1 MVLPAVRIR
10 ELRRTYGFEEVAI
23 VPGDVT
29 TNPELSVPQLAIGPY
44 RFSIPIL
51 ASAMDAIVNP
61 AFAGLM
67 AKAGGLGVM
76 NLEGLYCRY
85 DDPTDALHSIS
96 SAPREEVTDV
106 LQRVYTAEFREDLVA
121 QRVRE
126 IKETGAVAAVSVT
139 PARTKRIAPIAVE
152 AGADIIVVQSTVTTA
167 RHISNSFTGLR
178 LSDLVRDIGVPVIVG
193 NTVTASASL
202 ELMEQGI
209 DGILV
214 GVGPGAACT
223 TRDVTGVGVPQVS
236 ATLEVAAARDEF
248 YARTGKYVNV
258 LTDGGIRI
266 GGDLCKAIAAGA
278 DGVMI
283 GTPFAQTYEAPGQ
296 GFNWGMASPHPALP
310 RGTRVNVG
318 MHASLEQVLFG
329 PSHRTGRHAQ
339 PRGRVADQ
347 HEHGRRADHPRVP
360 RARRACRGP
369 DDRHRGQDLPAL
381 RPDLGATRHS
391 RRRREASVET
401 TRHGYFAAV
410 PRSVWSRRWH

>member
-1 MVLPAVRIR
+1 MVLPSVRVR

-23 VPGDVT
+23 VPGDAT
-29 TNPELSVPQLAIGPY
+29 TNPELSVTNLSIGPY
-44 RFSIPIL
+44 QFTIPIM

-76 NLEGLYCRY
+76 NLEGLSCRY
-85 DDPTDALHSIS
+85 EDPTEALREIS
-96 SAPREEVTDV
+96 SAPKESVTDV
-106 LQRVYTAEFREDLVA
+106 LQRVYTAGFKEHLVG
-121 QRVRE
+121 QRVKE
-126 IKETGAVAAVSVT
+126 IKATGAVAAVSVT
-139 PARTKRIAPIAVE
+139 PQGAKKLAPLAVE
-152 AGADIIVVQSTVTTA
+152 AGADIVVVQSTVTTA

-178 LSDLVRDIGVPVIVG
+178 LNELTSSLGVPVLVG

-248 YARTGKYVNV
+248 YERTGKYVTV
-258 LTDGGIRI
+258 ITDGGIRI

-283 GTPFAQTYEAPGQ
+283 GTPFAQTEEAPGG
-296 GFNWGMASPHPALP
+296 GFNWGMASPDPALP
-310 RGTRVNVG
+310 RGTRINVG
-318 MHASLEQVLFG
+318 IHASLEQVLFG
-329 PSHRTGRHAQ
+329 PSRRTDGTHNLVGALQISMSMVGAQ
-339 PRGRVADQ
+339 TIAEFHDRAELVVAPTIATEGKIFQ
-347 HEHGRRADHPRVP
+347 RA
-360 RARRACRGP
+360 
-369 DDRHRGQDLPAL
+369 GQI
-381 RPDLGATRHS
+381 
-391 RRRREASVET
+391 
-401 TRHGYFAAV
+401 
-410 PRSVWSRRWH
+410 

>member
-1 MVLPAVRIR
+1 MVLPGVRIR

-29 TNPELSVPQLAIGPY
+29 TNPELSVTNLAIGPY
-44 RFSIPIL
+44 QFTIPIM

-61 AFAGLM
+61 EFAGLM

-85 DDPTDALHSIS
+85 DDPSDALHEVS
-96 SAPREEVTDV
+96 SAPKEGVTDV
-106 LQRVYTAEFREDLVA
+106 LQRVYTAPFKEELVG

-126 IKETGAVAAVSVT
+126 IKATGAVAAVSVT
-139 PARTKRIAPIAVE
+139 PQNTKRLAPLAVE

-167 RHISNSFTGLR
+167 RHISNSFAGLR
-178 LSDLVRDIGVPVIVG
+178 LNDLTSHIGVPVLVG
-193 NTVTASASL
+193 NTVTASASM

-248 YARTGKYVNV
+248 FARTGKYVIV
-258 LTDGGIRI
+258 VTDGGIRI

-278 DGVMI
+278 DAVMI
-283 GTPFAQTYEAPGQ
+283 GTPFAQTHEAPGQ

-310 RGTRVNVG
+310 RGTRINVG

-329 PSHRTGRHAQ
+329 PSHRTDGTHNLVGALKICMSMVGAQ
-339 PRGRVADQ
+339 TILEFHERAELVVAPTIATEGKVFQ
-347 HEHGRRADHPRVP
+347 RS
-360 RARRACRGP
+360 
-369 DDRHRGQDLPAL
+369 GQI
-381 RPDLGATRHS
+381 
-391 RRRREASVET
+391 
-401 TRHGYFAAV
+401 
-410 PRSVWSRRWH
+410 

>member
-1 MVLPAVRIR
+1 MVLPGVRVK

-29 TNPELSVPQLAIGPY
+29 TNPELSVTQLVIGPY
-44 RFSIPIL
+44 QFSIPII

-67 AKAGGLGVM
+67 ANAGGLGVM

-85 DDPTDALHSIS
+85 EDPADALQQIA
-96 SAPREEVTDV
+96 SAPKEGVTDV
-106 LQRVYTAEFREDLVA
+106 LQRVYTVEFNEDLVA
-121 QRVRE
+121 RRVQE
-126 IKETGAVAAVSVT
+126 IKAAGAVVAVSTT
-139 PARTKRIAPIAVE
+139 PQRAKRLAPLAIE

-178 LSDLVRDIGVPVIVG
+178 LNELVTQSRVPVLVG

-258 LTDGGIRI
+258 ITDGGIRT
-266 GGDLCKAIAAGA
+266 GGDFCKAMAAGA

-283 GTPFAQTYEAPGQ
+283 GTPFAQTNEAPGM

-318 MHASLEQVLFG
+318 VHASLEQVLFG
-329 PSHRTGRHAQ
+329 PSHRTDGTHNLVGALQICMSMVGAQ
-339 PRGRVADQ
+339 TIEEFHEKAELVVAPTIATEGKMFQ
-347 HEHGRRADHPRVP
+347 RT
-360 RARRACRGP
+360 
-369 DDRHRGQDLPAL
+369 GQI
-381 RPDLGATRHS
+381 
-391 RRRREASVET
+391 
-401 TRHGYFAAV
+401 
-410 PRSVWSRRWH
+410 

>member
-1 MVLPAVRIR
+1 MVLPGVRVK

-29 TNPELSVPQLAIGPY
+29 TNPELSVTQLVIGPY
-44 RFSIPIL
+44 QFSIPII

-67 AKAGGLGVM
+67 ANAGGLGVM

-85 DDPTDALHSIS
+85 EDPADALQQIA
-96 SAPREEVTDV
+96 SAPKEGVTDV
-106 LQRVYTAEFREDLVA
+106 LQRVYTVEFNEDLVA
-121 QRVRE
+121 RRVQE
-126 IKETGAVAAVSVT
+126 IKAAGAVVAVSTT
-139 PARTKRIAPIAVE
+139 PQRAKRLAPLAIE

-178 LSDLVRDIGVPVIVG
+178 LNELVTQSRVPVLVG

-258 LTDGGIRI
+258 ITDGGIRT
-266 GGDLCKAIAAGA
+266 GGDFCKAMAAGA

-283 GTPFAQTYEAPGQ
+283 GTPFAQTNEAPA
-296 GFNWGMASPHPALP
+296 WGSTGGWPARTRAPARHPRQRWRPRQPGAGALWAKPPH
-310 RGTRVNVG
+310 
-318 MHASLEQVLFG
+318 
-329 PSHRTGRHAQ
+329 GRHPQ
-339 PRGRVADQ
+339 PRGRASDL
-347 HEHGRRADHPRVP
+347 HEHGRRADHRGVP
-360 RARRACRGP
+360 REGGAGGSAHDC
-369 DDRHRGQDLPAL
+369 DRGQDVPAH
-381 RPDLGATRHS
+381 RPDISARKRLIFQREGHCLAFALTLRGAPAYS
-391 RRRREASVET
+391 
-401 TRHGYFAAV
+401 AAWV
-410 PRSVWSRRWH
+410 GWR

>member
-1 MVLPAVRIR
+1 MTLLGVRVK
-10 ELRRTYGFEEVAI
+10 ELRATYGFEEVAI

-29 TNPELSVPQLAIGPY
+29 TNPELSVTQLDVGPY
-44 RFSIPIL
+44 SFSIPIV

-67 AKAGGLGVM
+67 ARAGGLGVM

-85 DDPTDALHSIS
+85 EDPADALNEIA
-96 SAPREEVTDV
+96 SAPPEGVTDV
-106 LQRVYTAEFREDLVA
+106 LQRVYSADFNESLVGR
-121 QRVRE
+121 RVQE
-126 IKETGAVAAVSVT
+126 IKEAGAVAAVSLT
-139 PARTKRIAPIAVE
+139 PQRAKRLAPAAVE
-152 AGADIIVVQSTVTTA
+152 AGVDVIVVQSTVTTA

-178 LSDLVRDIGVPVIVG
+178 LNDLVREVDAPVIVG
-193 NTVTASASL
+193 NMVTASAAM
-202 ELMEQGI
+202 ELMEQGV
-209 DGILV
+209 DGLLV

-248 YARTGKYVNV
+248 RARTGKYVTV

-283 GTPFAQTYEAPGQ
+283 GTPFAQTYEAPGK

-318 MHASLEQVLFG
+318 ANASLEQVLFG
-329 PSHRTGRHAQ
+329 PSHRTDGTHNLVGALQICMSMVGAQTIPEFHERAELVVAPSIATEGKVLQRSGRI
-339 PRGRVADQ
+339 
-347 HEHGRRADHPRVP
+347 
-360 RARRACRGP
+360 
-369 DDRHRGQDLPAL
+369 
-381 RPDLGATRHS
+381 
-391 RRRREASVET
+391 
-401 TRHGYFAAV
+401 
-410 PRSVWSRRWH
+410 

>member
-1 MVLPAVRIR
+1 MVLPGVRVK

-29 TNPELSVPQLAIGPY
+29 TNPELSVTQLVIGPY
-44 RFSIPIL
+44 QFSIPII

-67 AKAGGLGVM
+67 ANAGGLGVM

-85 DDPTDALHSIS
+85 EDPADALQQIA
-96 SAPREEVTDV
+96 SAPKESVTDV
-106 LQRVYTAEFREDLVA
+106 LQRVYTVEFNEDLVA
-121 QRVRE
+121 RRVQE
-126 IKETGAVAAVSVT
+126 IKAAGAVVAVSTT
-139 PARTKRIAPIAVE
+139 PQRAKRLAPLAIE

-178 LSDLVRDIGVPVIVG
+178 LNELVTQSRVPVLVG

-258 LTDGGIRI
+258 ITDGGIRT
-266 GGDLCKAIAAGA
+266 GGDFCKAMAAGA

-283 GTPFAQTYEAPGQ
+283 GTPFAQTNEAPGM

-318 MHASLEQVLFG
+318 VHASLEQVLFG
-329 PSHRTGRHAQ
+329 PSHRTDGTHNLVGALQICMSMVGAQ
-339 PRGRVADQ
+339 TIEEFHEKAELVVAPTIATEGKMFQ
-347 HEHGRRADHPRVP
+347 RT
-360 RARRACRGP
+360 
-369 DDRHRGQDLPAL
+369 GQI
-381 RPDLGATRHS
+381 
-391 RRRREASVET
+391 
-401 TRHGYFAAV
+401 
-410 PRSVWSRRWH
+410 

>member
-1 MVLPAVRIR
+1 MVLPGVRVK

-29 TNPELSVPQLAIGPY
+29 TNPELSVTQLVIGPY
-44 RFSIPIL
+44 QFSIPII

-67 AKAGGLGVM
+67 ANAGGLGVM

-85 DDPTDALHSIS
+85 EDPADALQQIA
-96 SAPREEVTDV
+96 SAPKEGVTDV
-106 LQRVYTAEFREDLVA
+106 LQRVYTVEFNEDLVA
-121 QRVRE
+121 RRVQE
-126 IKETGAVAAVSVT
+126 IKAAGAVVAVSTT
-139 PARTKRIAPIAVE
+139 PQRAKRLAPLAIE

-178 LSDLVRDIGVPVIVG
+178 LNELVMQSRVPVLVG

-258 LTDGGIRI
+258 ITDGGIRT
-266 GGDLCKAIAAGA
+266 GGDFCKAMAAGA

-283 GTPFAQTYEAPGQ
+283 GTPFAQTNEAPGM

-318 MHASLEQVLFG
+318 VHASLEQVLFG
-329 PSHRTGRHAQ
+329 PSHRTDGTHNLVGALQICMSMVGAQ
-339 PRGRVADQ
+339 TIEEFHEKAELVVAPTIATEGKMFQ
-347 HEHGRRADHPRVP
+347 RT
-360 RARRACRGP
+360 
-369 DDRHRGQDLPAL
+369 GQI
-381 RPDLGATRHS
+381 
-391 RRRREASVET
+391 
-401 TRHGYFAAV
+401 
-410 PRSVWSRRWH
+410 

>member
-1 MVLPAVRIR
+1 MVLPGVRVK

-29 TNPELSVPQLAIGPY
+29 TNPELSVTQLVIGPY
-44 RFSIPIL
+44 RFSIPII

-67 AKAGGLGVM
+67 ANSGGLGVM

-85 DDPTDALHSIS
+85 EDPADALQQIA
-96 SAPREEVTDV
+96 SAPKEGVTDV
-106 LQRVYTAEFREDLVA
+106 LQRVYTVEFNEDLVA
-121 QRVRE
+121 RRVQE
-126 IKETGAVAAVSVT
+126 IKAAGAVVAVSTT
-139 PARTKRIAPIAVE
+139 PQRAKRLAPLAIE

-178 LSDLVRDIGVPVIVG
+178 LNELVTQSRVPVLVG

-258 LTDGGIRI
+258 ITDGGIRT
-266 GGDLCKAIAAGA
+266 GGDFCKAMAAGA

-283 GTPFAQTYEAPGQ
+283 GTPFAQTNEAPGM

-318 MHASLEQVLFG
+318 VHASLEQVLFG
-329 PSHRTGRHAQ
+329 PSHRTDGTHNLVGALQICMSMVGAQ
-339 PRGRVADQ
+339 TIEEFHEKAELVVAPTIATEGKMFQ
-347 HEHGRRADHPRVP
+347 RT
-360 RARRACRGP
+360 
-369 DDRHRGQDLPAL
+369 GQI
-381 RPDLGATRHS
+381 
-391 RRRREASVET
+391 
-401 TRHGYFAAV
+401 
-410 PRSVWSRRWH
+410 

>member
-1 MVLPAVRIR
+1 MVLPAVRVK

-29 TNPELSVPQLAIGPY
+29 TNPELSVTQLPIGPY
-44 RFSIPIL
+44 NFSIPII

-85 DDPTDALHSIS
+85 DDPSDALNAIS
-96 SAPREEVTDV
+96 SAPKEEATDV
-106 LQRVYTAEFREDLVA
+106 MQRVYTAEFREDLVG

-126 IKETGAVAAVSVT
+126 IKETGAVAAVSIT
-139 PARTKRIAPIAVE
+139 PARTKRLAPLAVE

-167 RHISNSFTGLR
+167 RHISSSFTGLR
-178 LSDLVRDIGVPVIVG
+178 LNDLVREIGVPVVVG

-248 YARTGKYVNV
+248 FSRTGKYVSV
-258 LTDGGIRI
+258 ITDGGIRI
-266 GGDLCKAIAAGA
+266 GGDLCKAMAAGA

-283 GTPFAQTYEAPGQ
+283 GTPFAQTHEAPGK

-310 RGTRVNVG
+310 RGTRINVG
-318 MHASLEQVLFG
+318 THASLEQVLFG
-329 PSHRTGRHAQ
+329 PSHRMDGTHNLVGALQMCMSMVGAQ
-339 PRGRVADQ
+339 TIPEFHERAELVVAPTIATEGKVFQ
-347 HEHGRRADHPRVP
+347 RS
-360 RARRACRGP
+360 
-369 DDRHRGQDLPAL
+369 GQI
-381 RPDLGATRHS
+381 
-391 RRRREASVET
+391 
-401 TRHGYFAAV
+401 
-410 PRSVWSRRWH
+410 